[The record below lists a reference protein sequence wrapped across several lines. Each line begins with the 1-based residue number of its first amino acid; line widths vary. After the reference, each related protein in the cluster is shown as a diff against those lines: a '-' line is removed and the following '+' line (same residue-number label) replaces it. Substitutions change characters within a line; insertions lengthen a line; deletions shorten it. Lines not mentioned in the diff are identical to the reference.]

1 MTRRKIKDAADA
13 RACLEAAARSG
24 LGRAAWARAHGVD
37 ARSLNAWRL
46 NLSRSTEVSAPLRL
60 VELLPPA
67 ASTAVY
73 RVHARGFMV
82 EVEDDFDD
90 RVLARLLAVVVG
102 C

>member
-13 RACLEAAARSG
+13 RACLEAAAESG
-24 LGRAAWARAHGVD
+24 LDRAAWARAHGVD

-46 NLSRSTEVSAPLRL
+46 NLGRSTETAAPLRL
-60 VELLPPA
+60 LELVSPA
-67 ASTAVY
+67 GSVAVY
-73 RVHARGFMV
+73 RVHTRGFMV

-90 RVLARLLAVVVG
+90 HVLARLLAVVAG